1 MDHAGAAPLL
11 KVQCRGAEVET
22 GVGQTNVSERMSG
35 PQSGLPAG
43 LKKSMSLESLT
54 ADLGLLG
61 SDTHIGQILQ
71 LLSQYVGATHYLL
84 THYDLV
90 AEQGLDVIISSNWPF
105 DLVRRMSLELHV
117 VYSRT
122 NELEKCLQVLQ
133 PAFAL
138 LPNEAILPE
147 GVSQQ
152 FCSQIFNIGK
162 TRLCLMLLFPENYI
176 LSQERL
182 REVGLLAGYLS
193 HHFNLVE
200 ARTEREFEL
209 TEREIE
215 CLYWIAEGKTSDEMA
230 MILGI
235 SRNTIN
241 NYITSVMRK
250 TATRT
255 RSEAIA
261 FAVRNNLV

>member
-1 MDHAGAAPLL
+1 
-11 KVQCRGAEVET
+11 VET
-22 GVGQTNVSERMSG
+22 GVVQTNVGERLGG
-35 PQSGLPAG
+35 PQLGLSAG
-43 LKKSMSLESLT
+43 MKKAMSLESLT
-54 ADLGLLG
+54 ADLGKLG
-61 SDTHIGQILQ
+61 PGTDTSQILS
-71 LLSQYVGATHYLL
+71 LLSEYVGATHYLL
-84 THYDLV
+84 AHYDLV

-105 DLVRRMSLELHV
+105 DLVRRMSLELHAA
-117 VYSRT
+117 YSRT

-133 PAFAL
+133 PAFAV
-138 LPNEAILPE
+138 LPDEATLPA
-147 GVSQQ
+147 GVSRQ
-152 FCSQIFNIGK
+152 FCSQVFNIGK

-193 HHFNLVE
+193 SHFNLIE
-200 ARTEREFEL
+200 ARTDREFEL
-209 TEREIE
+209 TEREVE
-215 CLYWIAEGKTSDEMA
+215 CLYWIAEGKTSEEMA

-241 NYITSVMRK
+241 NYVTSVMRK